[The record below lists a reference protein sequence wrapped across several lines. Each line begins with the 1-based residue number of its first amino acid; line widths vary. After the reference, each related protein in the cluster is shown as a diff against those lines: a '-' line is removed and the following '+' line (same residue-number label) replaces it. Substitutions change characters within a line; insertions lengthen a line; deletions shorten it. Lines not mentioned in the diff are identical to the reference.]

1 MQININIEYA
11 YEYAYELVPK
21 IGGKFK
27 EEKEEITKNLNDI
40 QEHFDKVVF
49 FAKLEDYDS
58 AVAHCKLLYQLSE
71 NASVQALRLVDRVR
85 EVEYDPHFKGKSS
98 MEHSESLFEE
108 LAYIVHYAGQLLD
121 ELQLAA

>member
-1 MQININIEYA
+1 MQINIGIECA
-11 YEYAYELVPK
+11 YENAYELVTK

-27 EEKEEITKNLNDI
+27 EEKEEITQNLNEI
-40 QEHFDKVVF
+40 QFHYNEVVF
-49 FAKLEDYDS
+49 CAKFEDYDS
-58 AVAHCKLLYQLSE
+58 AVAHCKLLYKLSE

>member
-1 MQININIEYA
+1 MQIKVNIDDA
-11 YEYAYELVPK
+11 YKLVTK

-27 EEKEEITKNLNDI
+27 EEKEEITQNLNEI
-40 QEHFDKVVF
+40 QEHFYKVVF

-58 AVAHCKLLYQLSE
+58 AVAHCKLLYQLSK
-71 NASVQALRLVDRVR
+71 NASAQTLRLVDRVR

-98 MEHSESLFEE
+98 MKHSESLFEE
-108 LAYIVHYAGQLLD
+108 LAYIVYYAGQLLD

>member
-1 MQININIEYA
+1 MQIKVNIDDA
-11 YEYAYELVPK
+11 YKLVTK

-27 EEKEEITKNLNDI
+27 EEKEEITQNLNEI
-40 QEHFDKVVF
+40 QWHFNEVVF

-98 MEHSESLFEE
+98 MKHSESLFEE